1 MGLADRDY
9 MKPPSR
15 PTGRVT
21 RLDGSTVDGLRWS
34 RRDQGFVSVPPAA
47 ANVRKIVRRAA
58 WAALAIGLF
67 TFAWAIGCAIVG
79 SEWAG
84 KGPVFEPTASFPATK
99 GASSN
104 VAR

>member
-9 MKPPSR
+9 MKTAPR
-15 PTGRVT
+15 ATGRVS
-21 RLDGSTVDGLRWS
+21 RLDGSTVEGLRWD
-34 RRDQGFVSVPPAA
+34 RRDQRFVSSPPKT
-47 ANVRKIVRRAA
+47 NVRTIMRQAA
-58 WAALAIGLF
+58 WFALAIGVF

-84 KGPVFEPTASFPATK
+84 KGPVFEPPASSPSTTEAT
-99 GASSN
+99 SN

>member
-9 MKPPSR
+9 MKPASR
-15 PTGRVT
+15 PTGRVR
-21 RLDGSTVDGLRWS
+21 RLDGSTVEGLRWD
-34 RRDQGFVSVPPAA
+34 RRDQSFVSSPAKT
-47 ANVRKIVRRAA
+47 NTRRIMRRAA
-58 WAALAIGLF
+58 WSALAIGAF
-67 TFAWAIGCAIVG
+67 TFAWAIGCAVVG

-84 KGPVFEPTASFPATK
+84 KGPVFEPPSSSPSAT